1 MRLSVM
7 AVSWTVPDWRVIQTL
22 TQAALGRSVTK
33 SLDDAGVLDRN
44 LAAFIA
50 VLGEFQAEGSRYSE
64 ILRSPGALLRHA
76 MVSVLVAGDRDT
88 FYQLALDG
96 DLSILDCDGS
106 SELVICSANLESWR
120 SSVINYC
127 SLNGTD
133 RQRAFYSLMLSQF
146 DKFGLSK
153 LFEGYSRSLV
163 DGQYLL
169 TEKR

>member
-1 MRLSVM
+1 M

-22 TQAALGRSVTK
+22 TQAALGRSVTR
-33 SLDDAGVLDRN
+33 SLDDAKVPDRN
-44 LAAFIA
+44 LASFIA
-50 VLGEFQAEGSRYSE
+50 MLGEFQSEGSRYNDV
-64 ILRSPGALLRHA
+64 LRSPGSLLRHA
-76 MVSVLVAGDRDT
+76 MVTVMVAGDRDT

-106 SELVICSANLESWR
+106 DELVICSANLESWR
-120 SSVINYC
+120 SSIINYC
-127 SLNGTD
+127 SLNGSD
-133 RQRAFYSLMLSQF
+133 RQRAFYSLILSQF

-153 LFEGYSRSLV
+153 LFEGYSRNLI